1 MPKKSDISK
10 TKRADYSEADI
21 LSAVKRVVEDD
32 GAKIRAVA
40 LEFNIDRMTL
50 TRYVKKFQNGELKSQ
65 FRYWGNRSVFTE
77 EEEVALSEYLQ
88 TSCKMYFG
96 LARKEVM
103 KLAYEYG
110 DKIKRQMPI
119 NWNAN
124 CSAGKD
130 WFQGFMRRHP
140 EISLR
145 TPEATSIARASSFN
159 PTNVGMFFDLLES
172 VKSRYNFEAK
182 DIYNVDET
190 GCITVQKTGKVV
202 APTGLKQVSVKHVCA
217 IKSKYEMGKL
227 EVHK

>member
-1 MPKKSDISK
+1 MLLCLCRMPKRSDIHT
-10 TKRADYSEADI
+10 TKRANYSETDI

-40 LEFNIDRMTL
+40 LEFKIDRMTL

-96 LARKEVM
+96 LARNEVM

-110 DKIKRQMPI
+110 DKINKQMPT
-119 NWNAN
+119 NWIAN

-130 WFQGFMRRHP
+130 WYQGFMRRHP
-140 EISLR
+140 QIALR
-145 TPEATSIARASSFN
+145 SPEATSIARASSFN

-172 VKSRYNFEAK
+172 VKSRYTFDAK

-190 GCITVQKTGKVV
+190 GCMTVQKTGKVV
-202 APTGLKQVSVKHVCA
+202 APTGLKQVSVKQACF
-217 IKSKYEMGKL
+217 IKN
-227 EVHK
+227 V